1 MAGKIV
7 VDTSVLIKWIKTKD
21 EELLLEAHRLLN
33 RIEARHLDV
42 HVPALLLYETGNILL
57 LKTDLDASGLDAAID
72 GLEGLPFIVAP
83 PATPLLTRSHA
94 CSVASAGS
102 SPTRIRVMT
111 CEDCFMQP
119 LVPDRQRLF
128 RARNLEG
135 FTNRTEQSQE
145 Q

>member
-42 HVPALLLYETGNILL
+42 HVPALLLYEAGNILL
-57 LKTDLDASGLDAAID
+57 LKTDLDASSLDAAID

-83 PATPLLTRSHA
+83 PAMPLLKRAARAGKQFNLTFYD
-94 CSVASAGS
+94 ASFLALA
-102 SPTRIRVMT
+102 V
-111 CEDCFMQP
+111 ELDCP
-119 LVPDRQRLF
+119 LIAADRLF
-128 RARNLEG
+128 FERTQSLSRVRHLSKVGNL
-135 FTNRTEQSQE
+135 
-145 Q
+145 

>member
-33 RIEARHLDV
+33 RVEARHLDV

-57 LKTDLDASGLDAAID
+57 LKTGLDASSLDAAID

-83 PATPLLTRSHA
+83 PATPLLKRAARVGKQFNLTFYD
-94 CSVASAGS
+94 ASFLALA
-102 SPTRIRVMT
+102 V
-111 CEDCFMQP
+111 ELDCP
-119 LVPDRQRLF
+119 LITADRLF
-128 RARNLEG
+128 FERTQSLPRVHHLSKVGNL
-135 FTNRTEQSQE
+135 
-145 Q
+145 